1 MRPIHIR
8 PARAGEAGLIHRLL
22 LDLAE
27 ALGKSSDIKSTA
39 DDIARFGFGD
49 GPRFETLLA
58 FEGEEAVGLAVF
70 FYEFSTWRG
79 TPGVYVQDLYVS
91 PRMRGRGVGRD
102 LVDAVRQRAAEWGGR
117 YVKLAVYDGNEQ
129 ALGFYQA
136 LGFEICHDEQ
146 VLALRDQSLS

>member
-1 MRPIHIR
+1 MEPVLIRSATVEDAPVIH
-8 PARAGEAGLIHRLL
+8 GLLK
-22 LDLAE
+22 DLAS
-27 ALGKSSDIKSTA
+27 ALGKSTDIRSSTA
-39 DDIARFGFGD
+39 DIVRYGFGE

-58 FEGEEAVGLAVF
+58 FEGEDPVGLAVY

-102 LVDAVRQRAAEWGGR
+102 LVEAVRVRAAEWDGR

-146 VLALRDQSLS
+146 VLALSEQ

>member
-1 MRPIHIR
+1 MEPVRIR
-8 PARAGEAGLIHRLL
+8 SAAVDDAPVIHRLL
-22 LDLAE
+22 KDLAA
-27 ALGKSSDIKSTA
+27 ALGKSSDIHSSA
-39 DDIARFGFGD
+39 ADIAQYGFGD
-49 GPRFETLLA
+49 GPHFETLLA
-58 FEGEEAVGLAVF
+58 FAGEEPVGLAVY

-102 LVDAVRQRAAEWGGR
+102 LVEAVRDRATEWHGR

-129 ALGFYQA
+129 ALGFYRA

-146 VLALRDQSLS
+146 VLALIEQ

>member
-1 MRPIHIR
+1 MEPVLIR
-8 PARAGEAGLIHRLL
+8 SATVEDAPVIHRLL
-22 LDLAE
+22 KDLAS
-27 ALGKSSDIKSTA
+27 ALGKSTDIRSSTA
-39 DDIARFGFGD
+39 DIARYGFGE

-58 FEGEEAVGLAVF
+58 FEGEDPVGLAVY

-102 LVDAVRQRAAEWGGR
+102 LVEAVRVRAAEWDGR

-146 VLALRDQSLS
+146 VLALSEQ